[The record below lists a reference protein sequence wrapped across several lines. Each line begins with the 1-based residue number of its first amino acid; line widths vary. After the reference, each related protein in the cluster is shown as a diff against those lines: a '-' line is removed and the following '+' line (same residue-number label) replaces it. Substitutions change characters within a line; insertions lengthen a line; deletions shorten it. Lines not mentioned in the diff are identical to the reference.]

1 MRDRQ
6 NERFMRNSNR
16 KSIAL
21 TLRWLLGASMVVDLT
36 AAQMQPWP
44 WSGNPGPGT
53 VNILVAGDVNIQHRP
68 DPASA
73 FINVRE
79 TLARADLVYANLEG
93 LLVKSEGP
101 DKDIPE
107 KKGWTHLG
115 ADAVNGIKAGGI
127 QVVGCANNVAYGRA
141 NIMKSLAVLD
151 AAGIPH
157 CGAGQ
162 NIEKAHEPVIAVRK
176 GVRIGFLQYSARWY
190 VEDRQVATNTLPGI
204 ARILSRDGVT
214 IDDSD
219 FGRFLSDIRRLRTV
233 VDIVVVC
240 THNRDGESP
249 STLAGVTDPK
259 FIPLRERDGA
269 SVRSLLAQG
278 EPYQRVLARAAI
290 DAGADIVI
298 GTGSHVLQG
307 VEVYKGKAVFY
318 CLADFAFDWSAE
330 RNLKEGLLVRLVA
343 EGKNL
348 ASVSFVPVS
357 RDANDNVL
365 MLDPATG
372 EGASILKEVK
382 DLSAGVS
389 WNIAGKEAVLIQKR
403 HSSH

>member
-1 MRDRQ
+1 
-6 NERFMRNSNR
+6 MRNSNR
-16 KSIAL
+16 KAIAAPK
-21 TLRWLLGASMVVDLT
+21 LRWLLGAAMVVNLT
-36 AAQMQPWP
+36 ASQMQPWP
-44 WSGNPGPGT
+44 WSGNSSPAA
-53 VNILVAGDVNIQHRP
+53 VNILIAGDVNIQQRP

-73 FINVRE
+73 FVNVRE

-107 KKGWTHLG
+107 KKGWTNLG
-115 ADAVNGIKAGGI
+115 ADAVVGIKAGGI

-141 NIMKSLAVLD
+141 KIMKSLAVLD

-176 GVRIGFLQYSARWY
+176 GIRIGFLQYSARWY
-190 VEDRQVATNTLPGI
+190 VEDRQVATNAFPGI

-214 IDDSD
+214 IDQSD
-219 FGRFLSDIRRLRTV
+219 QGRFLSDIRRLRPL
-233 VDIVVVC
+233 VDVLVVC

-259 FIPLRERDGA
+259 FIPLHERDGD
-269 SVRSLLAQG
+269 SVRSLLARG
-278 EPYQRVLARAAI
+278 EPYQKVLSRAAI
-290 DAGADIVI
+290 DAGADIVL

-307 VEVYKGKAVFY
+307 VEVYRGKAVFY
-318 CLADFAFDWSAE
+318 CLADFVFDWSAE
-330 RNLKEGLLVRLVA
+330 RSLKEGLLVRLVA
-343 EGKNL
+343 EGRNL
-348 ASVSFVPVS
+348 SRVSFVPVS
-357 RDANDNVL
+357 RDANNNAML
-365 MLDPATG
+365 LDPATG

-382 DLSAGVS
+382 DLSGNVS
-389 WNIAGKEAVLIQKR
+389 WSIAGKEVVLVQK
-403 HSSH
+403 H

>member
-1 MRDRQ
+1 
-6 NERFMRNSNR
+6 MRNSTR
-16 KSIAL
+16 KSIAASK
-21 TLRWLLGASMVVDLT
+21 LRWLLGASMVVNLT
-36 AAQMQPWP
+36 AATIQPWP
-44 WSGNPGPGT
+44 WIANSGAGAIS
-53 VNILVAGDVNIQHRP
+53 ILIAGDVNIQHRP

-73 FINVRE
+73 FVNVRD

-115 ADAVNGIKAGGI
+115 ADAVDGIKAGGI

-176 GVRIGFLQYSARWY
+176 GVKVGFLQYSARWY

-214 IDDSD
+214 IDGSD
-219 FGRFLSDIRRLRTV
+219 FERFLSDIRRLRTL
-233 VDIVVVC
+233 VDIVVIC

-259 FIPLRERDGA
+259 FIPLRARDGD

-330 RNLKEGLLVRLVA
+330 RNLKEGLLVRLVVD
-343 EGKNL
+343 GKNL
-348 ASVSFVPVS
+348 SNVSFVPVS
-357 RDANDNVL
+357 RDANDNVV

-403 HSSH
+403 HSAR